1 MKDYKQL
8 WRWLFHWLF
17 TKLSLFQ
24 KYIKM
29 ISVTLSKQHALDV
42 DAKGIM
48 QIGFARNLDK
58 PGNLPMFSF
67 IKKSKETTWGFFQGT
82 VRVL

>member
-1 MKDYKQL
+1 
-8 WRWLFHWLF
+8 
-17 TKLSLFQ
+17 
-24 KYIKM
+24 M

-58 PGNLPMFSF
+58 PGNLPMFFF
-67 IKKSKETTWGFFQGT
+67 IKKSKETTLGFFQGT
-82 VRVL
+82 VRVLQENKRRKIKKQAEENKKILQNCG